1 MGFFYFLG
9 RKKFYIHLLIA
20 IVLSFVIL
28 WLVLLSL
35 DLFTRHGK
43 VYVVPDL
50 HGKSLAYLTENNYEN
65 FFDFQVIDSVFDKTM
80 EKGSIIIQN
89 PLPGSKV
96 KKGRHVYLTIVA
108 EMPEKVAMPNL
119 KNLSLRQALVT
130 LEAQELLVGRLE
142 YVEYFARNAVVDQVV
157 NNEPIEPGTELR
169 KGTTIDLIVGKGD
182 MNASVALPMLIGMEK
197 EEAIRELHYAYLNL
211 GNEYYIDV
219 DDSTQARVFNTDP
232 HPLTTNM
239 LYLGQQV
246 DIWYRSDLNFDF
258 ESYIK
263 EFIPDTIG
271 NDTLQL
277 NTNYDYNED
286 F

>member
-20 IVLSFVIL
+20 IVLSIVIL

-35 DLFTRHGK
+35 DVFTRHGK

-50 HGKSLAYLTENNYEN
+50 HGHSLAELSENKYDD
-65 FFDFQVIDSVFDKTM
+65 FFDFQVIDSVFDKKM

-130 LEAQELLVGRLE
+130 MEAHELLVGELE
-142 YVEYFARNAVVDQVV
+142 YVEYFARNAVVDQVW

-169 KGTTIDLIVGKGD
+169 KGSIIDLIVGKGD
-182 MNASVALPMLIGMEK
+182 MNTSVALPMLIGMKKEK
-197 EEAIRELHYAYLNL
+197 VRNELHNAYLNI
-211 GNEYYIDV
+211 GREYYIDIT
-219 DDSTQARVFNTDP
+219 DTADARVYKTDP
-232 HPLTTNM
+232 HPLTKNM
-239 LYLGQQV
+239 LYLGQRV
-246 DIWYRSDLNFDF
+246 NIWYRSDQNFDF

-263 EFIPDTIG
+263 QFIPDST
-271 NDTLQL
+271 DTETPQL
-277 NTNYDYNED
+277 NNNFDYNED

>member
-182 MNASVALPMLIGMEK
+182 MNTSVALPMLIGMEK

>member
-20 IVLSFVIL
+20 IVLSFVIF

-35 DLFTRHGK
+35 DIFTRHGK
-43 VYVVPDL
+43 VFVVPDL
-50 HGKSLAYLTENNYEN
+50 HGKSLAYLAENNFED

-130 LEAQELLVGRLE
+130 LEAHELLVGKLE
-142 YVEYFARNAVVDQVV
+142 YTEYFARNAIVDQVV
-157 NNEPIEPGTELR
+157 NDEPIEPGTELR
-169 KGTTIDLIVGKGD
+169 KGTTVDLIVGKGD
-182 MNASVALPMLIGMEK
+182 LNTSVALPMLIGMK
-197 EEAIRELHYAYLNL
+197 KDEAIKELHYAYLNL

-219 DDSTQARVFNTDP
+219 DDSTHARVFNTDP
-232 HPLTTNM
+232 HPLTTDM

-263 EFIPDTIG
+263 EFLPDTIG
-271 NDTLQL
+271 NDTLQI
-277 NTNYDYNED
+277 NTNFDYNED

>member
-1 MGFFYFLG
+1 MGFFNFLG

-20 IVLSFVIL
+20 IVLSFAIL
-28 WLVLLSL
+28 WLALISL

-43 VYVVPDL
+43 VYMVPDL
-50 HGKSLAYLTENNYEN
+50 HGKSLAYLTENNYED

-142 YVEYFARNAVVDQVV
+142 YVEYFAQNAIVDQVV
-157 NNEPIEPGTELR
+157 NNEPIEPGTELL
-169 KGTTIDLIVGKGD
+169 KGTIIDLIVGKGD
-182 MNASVALPMLIGMEK
+182 MNTSVALPMLIGMEK
-197 EEAIRELHYAYLNL
+197 DEANKKLHYAYLNI

-219 DDSTQARVFNTDP
+219 DDSTHARVFNTDP

-258 ESYIK
+258 KSYIK
-263 EFIPDTIG
+263 EFMPDTIG
-271 NDTLQL
+271 NDTLHL

>member
-1 MGFFYFLG
+1 
-9 RKKFYIHLLIA
+9 
-20 IVLSFVIL
+20 
-28 WLVLLSL
+28 
-35 DLFTRHGK
+35 
-43 VYVVPDL
+43 
-50 HGKSLAYLTENNYEN
+50 
-65 FFDFQVIDSVFDKTM
+65 
-80 EKGSIIIQN
+80 
-89 PLPGSKV
+89 
-96 KKGRHVYLTIVA
+96 VYLTIVA

-182 MNASVALPMLIGMEK
+182 MNASVALPILIGMEK

>member
-1 MGFFYFLG
+1 
-9 RKKFYIHLLIA
+9 
-20 IVLSFVIL
+20 
-28 WLVLLSL
+28 
-35 DLFTRHGK
+35 
-43 VYVVPDL
+43 
-50 HGKSLAYLTENNYEN
+50 
-65 FFDFQVIDSVFDKTM
+65 
-80 EKGSIIIQN
+80 
-89 PLPGSKV
+89 
-96 KKGRHVYLTIVA
+96 
-108 EMPEKVAMPNL
+108 
-119 KNLSLRQALVT
+119 
-130 LEAQELLVGRLE
+130 VGRLE

-219 DDSTQARVFNTDP
+219 DDSTQARVFKTDP